1 MLLSR
6 PKPEQKNISR
16 SPRKFD
22 HSSPDFIKVVNELK
36 TGYEGTPEQ
45 LEEEIE
51 QLTLEWAKNDEMKM
65 MRIRC
70 RVEKTTTEKGL
81 TNSKEVSVEVMETT
95 NDIYSASRNTMK
107 HRFLVIAVS
116 AVQVTLVSLLI
127 VDALQVW
134 TESTACYSRLEFGKY
149 MILFNPFI
157 SAFVTYYLTSQM
169 STSSLEQIAMLRKK
183 GFVSMIKSLNFL
195 KLESVDEILNGGKV
209 KSVKV
214 LPVASVEE
222 VGGGIHEAK
231 LLSEALKLK
240 GNKGLPE
247 EGELE
252 TDMFSGSL
260 ERRIKKELSNDGDQE
275 MTSNSEKFRSR
286 KEQSND
292 GEQAAT
298 PNSEKLKSSKRRQS
312 MSFRDSIKAL
322 EEYAVKVVEEDFRSY
337 EEDSHD
343 LHLYLFSA
351 LFVFAFFPFLIFY
364 VPYFLLHNLHGEKV
378 SLFFDVACS
387 WLCGISVYYIVASYG
402 TPLEMIVNMLGVL
415 AVMEFDGII
424 CYICKIPIGVI
435 KITTTDDEQ
444 NLTDERNRS
453 SQAYSIIMFAMVY
466 LSLCYNY
473 LVYICS
479 GKGPDEDHYKFFWSD
494 KTHSD
499 I

>member
-1 MLLSR
+1 MFMLLSK
-6 PKPEQKNISR
+6 PKPEQKNSSR

-36 TGYEGTPEQ
+36 AGYEGTPEQ

-51 QLTLEWAKNDEMKM
+51 QLTIEWAKNDEMKM

-81 TNSKEVSVEVMETT
+81 ANSKEVSVEVMETT

-116 AVQVTLVSLLI
+116 AVQLTLLSLLI

-134 TESTACYSRLEFGKY
+134 TESTACYTRLEFGKY

-183 GFVSMIKSLNFL
+183 GFISMIKSLNFL
-195 KLESVDEILNGGKV
+195 KLESVDEILNGGKI

-214 LPVASVEE
+214 LPALEE
-222 VGGGIHEAK
+222 DEGSMHEAK

-240 GNKGLPE
+240 CKKEPE
-247 EGELE
+247 EGDLE
-252 TDMFSGSL
+252 TDIFSGSL
-260 ERRIKKELSNDGDQE
+260 GRKIKKDLSNDGEQD

-298 PNSEKLKSSKRRQS
+298 SNSEKLKSSKRGQS

-322 EEYAVKVVEEDFRSY
+322 EEYAVKVVEEDFRTY
-337 EEDSHD
+337 EEESHD
-343 LHLYLFSA
+343 LYLYLFSA

-364 VPYFLLHNLHGEKV
+364 IPYFIVYNLHGEKV

-387 WLCGISVYYIVASYG
+387 WLSGISVYYIVASYR
-402 TPLEMIVNMLGVL
+402 TPLDMIVNMLGVL
-415 AVMEFDGII
+415 AVMEFDGIV
-424 CYICKIPIGVI
+424 CYISKIPIGVI
-435 KITTTDDEQ
+435 KITTTDDER
-444 NLTDERNRS
+444 NLTDERNKS
-453 SQAYSIIMFAMVY
+453 SQAYSIIMFGMVY

-479 GKGPDEDHYKFFWSD
+479 GKGPDEAHYKFFWSD
-494 KTHSD
+494 RTHSD